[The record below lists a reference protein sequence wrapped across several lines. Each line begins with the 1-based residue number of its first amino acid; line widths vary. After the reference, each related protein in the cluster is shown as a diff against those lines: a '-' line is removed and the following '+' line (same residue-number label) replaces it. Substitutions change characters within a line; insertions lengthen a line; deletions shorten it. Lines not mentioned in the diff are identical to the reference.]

1 MKFIYPA
8 VFHFEEDSYWVE
20 FPDLPG
26 CFSDGDT
33 PEEALSNAQESMAL
47 YLEPDADSAPDYPQ
61 PSNIN
66 SIDKPDSGFVS
77 FVTADVDLSKS
88 GKCVRKNLTIPE
100 WLNNRAT
107 QKGINFSQVLQEALI
122 KQCY

>member
-1 MKFIYPA
+1 MNFIYPA

-33 PEEALSNAQESMAL
+33 PEEAMKNAQEAMEL
-47 YLEPDADSAPDYPQ
+47 YLEPDEEVEPNYPQ
-61 PSNIN
+61 PTNIN
-66 SIDKPDSGFVS
+66 DIHKPENGFVS
-77 FVTADVDLSKS
+77 YVSGNIDLAKS
-88 GKCVRKNLTIPE
+88 GKAVKKTLTIPE
-100 WLNNRAT
+100 WLNNKAT
-107 QKGINFSQVLQEALI
+107 QQGINFSQVLQEALI